1 MNERIYSLET
11 EMTNNLLT
19 LPKAI
24 IDEFHQYFEQVG
36 MDNFEHIMALKMV
49 INGVCK
55 FSPEKAEQ
63 IKNELFEYAFDLFLK
78 TWMVMAEE
86 DEQEFDMKR
95 EYETARRIFVQTYE
109 KEENIWPDD

>member
-1 MNERIYSLET
+1 MRQKQK
-11 EMTNNLLT
+11 LLIIT

-24 IDEFHQYFEQVG
+24 IDEFHQYFEQKGV
-36 MDNFEHIMALKMV
+36 DNFDHIMALKRI

-55 FSPEKAEQ
+55 FYPEKAEQ
-63 IKNELFEYAFDLFLK
+63 TKNELFEYSFDLFWN
-78 TWMVMAEE
+78 TWMASAEE
-86 DEQEFDMKR
+86 EEEEFDLKK